1 MRSYTPSEFR
11 ADHYK
16 SIWGIANA
24 GIDFACTKFMSLKRG
39 GDMSRSAVRG
49 LLSSPSAVAGLLV
62 CLFIMAGLHVPAA
75 WGQSSSTGTISITVL
90 DTDGRT
96 VPDAQLTL
104 QDLSTNDV
112 RRGTTQANGT
122 YSFLNLSLGTYKLTV
137 SKAGFDSQA
146 FDSVVGSCD
155 TGDRPQRDAKG
166 RSGHPNGGS
175 TRK

>member
-24 GIDFACTKFMSLKRG
+24 GIDFASTKFMSLKRG

-62 CLFIMAGLHVPAA
+62 CLFVMAGLHVPAA

-112 RRGTTQANGT
+112 RRGTTQGQRHVQFRQPVAW
-122 YSFLNLSLGTYKLTV
+122 NLQADGFEGRLRLASLRL
-137 SKAGFDSQA
+137 
-146 FDSVVGSCD
+146 
-155 TGDRPQRDAKG
+155 G
-166 RSGHPNGGS
+166 RRFMRH
-175 TRK
+175 R